1 METVFKV
8 IATVKTDFPDKFA
21 LPRQS
26 GIVKGL
32 TGKVI
37 FEPPY
42 RDFSAVKELCEFSHI
57 WLIWGFS
64 KSHKK
69 GEWSPTVRPPRLGG
83 NERIGVFATRS
94 PYRPNPIA
102 LSAVK
107 LEKIEND
114 PADGPV
120 LYVSGIDMSD
130 GTPIY
135 DIKPYIS
142 YADAVDG
149 AVCGFADKPYDKKL
163 EVELPEGFAKMLGKD
178 KSVQLCET
186 LGCDPRPRYH
196 RDEQRVYGF
205 EFSGFEVKFKV
216 SGNRVC
222 VTDIFPKNLQE

>member
-8 IATVKTDFPDKFA
+8 IATVKTDFPEKFG

-26 GIVKGL
+26 GVVKELKGR
-32 TGKVI
+32 VI

-42 RDFSAVKELCEFSHI
+42 RDFSAVRELSEFSHI

-64 KSHKK
+64 KSNKK

-83 NERIGVFATRS
+83 NERVGVFATRS

-102 LSAVK
+102 LSVVR
-107 LEKIEND
+107 LEKIENN
-114 PADGPV
+114 PELGPV
-120 LYVSGIDMSD
+120 LHISGIDMTD

-142 YADAVDG
+142 YADAVND

-163 EVELPEGFAKMLGKD
+163 EVELPDDFKKILGGE
-178 KSVQLCET
+178 KSEQLIKA
-186 LGCDPRPRYH
+186 LSCDPRPRYH
-196 RDEQRVYGF
+196 SDTDRIYGF
-205 EFSGFEVKFKV
+205 TFAGFEIKFKAD
-216 SGNRVC
+216 GTRLY
-222 VTDIFPKNLQE
+222 VTEILKSE